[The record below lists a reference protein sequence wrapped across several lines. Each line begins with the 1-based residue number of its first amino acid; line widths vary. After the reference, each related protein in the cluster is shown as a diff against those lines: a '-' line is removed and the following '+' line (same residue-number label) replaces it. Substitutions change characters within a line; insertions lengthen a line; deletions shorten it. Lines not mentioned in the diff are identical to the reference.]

1 MRGMITTYIPKEIF
15 NIYIKQKVM
24 KKYIN
29 PLLSLGTAAALLSA
43 IYFQNQEID
52 GLKKQ
57 LKFQP
62 VVGGDIEKANLMDS
76 IHNELFNANAQ
87 NGRYELSLE
96 HLKEVNP
103 KAAKQ
108 FEDYM
113 SHETE

>member
-1 MRGMITTYIPKEIF
+1 
-15 NIYIKQKVM
+15 M

-29 PLLSLGTAAALLSA
+29 PLLTAGTLIALLTT
-43 IYFQNQEID
+43 IYFQNEKINEFKGKGDFLQ
-52 GLKKQ
+52 
-57 LKFQP
+57 
-62 VVGGDIEKANLMDS
+62 GGDIQKAQLMDS
-76 IHNELFNANAQ
+76 LHDELFNAKAE
-87 NGRYELSLE
+87 NGRYELTLE